1 MNEDKSTADSEKE
14 WQNIYEYIWG
24 DVMKWFCFYDSG
36 AYAVLCR
43 LHSALII
50 PSSRMMSVP
59 SSFMRVIN
67 NSYPTL
73 DLSFFN
79 MCRSHGDELCEL
91 LPCGA
96 SRELCFLLSW
106 CSYFITWT
114 NKKYHTYI
122 SRATQAISLRKYMLL
137 CYLLFGFISVLS
149 SVFEQYLD
157 LSFMFWAPFF
167 PPFFRL
173 LQFRGYM
180 TQFLQ
185 PQTDFSNTRFL
196 LFGSCVECQKIQS

>member
-14 WQNIYEYIWG
+14 WQNISEYIWG

-67 NSYPTL
+67 NSYPML

-79 MCRSHGDELCEL
+79 MCRSHEDELCEL

-106 CSYFITWT
+106 HSYFITWM

-157 LSFMFWAPFF
+157 LSFMF
-167 PPFFRL
+167 
-173 LQFRGYM
+173 
-180 TQFLQ
+180 
-185 PQTDFSNTRFL
+185 
-196 LFGSCVECQKIQS
+196 